1 MYITINSEFKP
12 FTYDELTKPLNDYT
26 EAYNAVEEQYATLA
40 QQTEAWKNIATQ
52 ENSPDA
58 YAMYKKY
65 SDELNAVVEDFSKGM
80 TIKNRSALSGLKSR
94 YASEIV
100 PIANAATRLQELI
113 NERTK
118 EERKDSTLKYEREVD
133 DINIDK
139 LIKNPFLNYGKSYSG
154 ASIEKQVSEVAS
166 SLAKSMREDS
176 NGWKSILGSQYYQ
189 RKIQKGY
196 TPEEVLLASIG
207 DSKAPLELQNIVTS
221 AIYNS
226 GIESWDGFYDENGDI
241 TDRGK
246 QILEDVRMYAGRG
259 LNSAIGG
266 IDFDIKEN
274 KSYSNPN
281 DYNPNDGD
289 YDDFSLL
296 PPMNTVIPSSDLAAI
311 NVLRKAFG
319 DKRALPVDTY
329 LKYPEFQTTNYT
341 SLNGVPYLPS
351 FENPIQIYEDYLKY
365 KENTSPTYDY
375 SIGKGSLSAG
385 PIPIKN
391 SEYKTRESYEKN
403 YGVKLLTKEQYE
415 ALKSLGYTSKSS
427 LEDFNTLPE
436 KIDKHISV
444 NYPIALQMSDY
455 TPEETKIMGR
465 INPDN
470 IENYIYEYSGT
481 KDKGKPVSYED
492 IFKVSKDGTISMKN
506 PITEIGVDP
515 NNLNYLVMEIG
526 GKTYSID
533 YSLLDPGMKTQIES
547 IVPTILNS
555 DEISRE
561 EKADVI
567 QRLAR
572 IYQYNFNRV
581 TPRYPKTSSKVLE

>member
-1 MYITINSEFKP
+1 MYLTINSEFKP
-12 FTYDELTKPLNDYT
+12 FTYDELTKPLRDYT
-26 EAYNAVEEQYATLA
+26 EAYNKVEEQYATLA

-52 ENSPDA
+52 ENSPEA

-65 SDELNAVVEDFSKGM
+65 SDELNAVVEDFSRGM
-80 TIKNRSALSGLKSR
+80 TIQNRSKLTGLKSR
-94 YASEIV
+94 YASEII
-100 PIANAATRLQELI
+100 PIANAASKLQELI
-113 NERTK
+113 DERAK
-118 EERKDSTLKYEREVD
+118 EERKDPTLKYERNID

-154 ASIEKQVSEVAS
+154 AFIEKQTSDAAS
-166 SLAKSMREDS
+166 SLSKSMREDP
-176 NGWKSILGSQYYQ
+176 NKWQSILGSQYYQ

-196 TPEEVLLASIG
+196 TPEEILLASIG
-207 DSKAPLELQNIVTS
+207 DPKAPSELQNIVTS

-281 DYNPNDGD
+281 DYNQNSGD
-289 YDDFSLL
+289 YNGFSLL
-296 PPMNTVIPSSDLAAI
+296 PPMNTAIPSSDLAII

-319 DKRALPVDTY
+319 DEMALPVDTY
-329 LKYPEFQTTNYT
+329 LKYPELQTTDYT
-341 SLNGVPYLPS
+341 SLEESPYLPS
-351 FENPIQIYEDYLKY
+351 FKNPIQTYEDYLKY
-365 KENTSPTYDY
+365 KESNPSNNYAMG
-375 SIGKGSLSAG
+375 IGHMSVG

-391 SEYKTRESYEKN
+391 NTRDSYEISR
-403 YGVKLLTKEQYE
+403 GVKLITDEQYE

-492 IFKVSKDGTISMKN
+492 LFKVSKDGTISMKN

-547 IVPTILNS
+547 IIPTILNS
-555 DEISRE
+555 DEISKE
-561 EKADVI
+561 EKSDVI

>member
-1 MYITINSEFKP
+1 MYITLNSKFKP
-12 FTYDELTKPLNDYT
+12 FTYDELVKPLQDYG
-26 EAYNAVEEQYATLA
+26 EAYKEVEKEFSTLA
-40 QQTEAWKNIATQ
+40 QQTEAWRNIAMRDN
-52 ENSPDA
+52 NSDA
-58 YAMYKKY
+58 YDMYKKY
-65 SDELNAVVEDFSKGM
+65 SDDLNAAVESFSEGM
-80 TIKNRSALSGLKSR
+80 TAENRGKLLGLKSR
-94 YASEIV
+94 YASEII
-100 PIANAATRLQELI
+100 PIANAASRLQELI
-113 NERTK
+113 DERAK
-118 EERKDSTLKYEREVD
+118 EERKDPTMKYERNMD

-154 ASIEKQVSEVAS
+154 AFIEKQTSDAAS
-166 SLAKSMREDS
+166 SLSKSMREDP
-176 NGWKSILGSQYYQ
+176 NKWQSILGSQYYQ

-196 TPEEVLLASIG
+196 TPEEILLASIG
-207 DSKAPLELQNIVTS
+207 DPKAPDELKNIVTS

-226 GIESWDGFYDENGDI
+226 GIESWEGFYDGNGNI
-241 TDRGK
+241 TERGR

-274 KSYSNPN
+274 KSYNPN
-281 DYNPNDGD
+281 GYNSEDSIYN
-289 YDDFSLL
+289 DFSLL
-296 PPMNTVIPSSDLAAI
+296 PPMNTAIPSSDLATI
-311 NVLRKAFG
+311 NILRKAFG
-319 DKRALPVDTY
+319 DKMTLPVDTY
-329 LKYPEFQTTNYT
+329 LKYPEFQTTDYT
-341 SLNGVPYLPS
+341 SLNGVPYLPT
-351 FENPIQIYEDYLKY
+351 FENPMQIYEDYLKY
-365 KENTSPTYDY
+365 KENNPRTYNY
-375 SIGKGSLSAG
+375 AMGIGHMSTG
-385 PIPIKN
+385 PIPIQN
-391 SEYKTRESYEKN
+391 NIRDSYEKSR
-403 YGVKLLTKEQYE
+403 GVKLITDEQYE

-470 IENYIYEYSGT
+470 IGNYIYEYSGT
-481 KDKGKPVSYED
+481 KDRGKPVSYED
-492 IFKVSKDGTISMKN
+492 LFKVSKDGTIAMKN

-547 IVPTILNS
+547 IIPTILNS
-555 DEISRE
+555 DEISKE
-561 EKADVI
+561 EKSDVI

>member
-1 MYITINSEFKP
+1 MYITLNSKFKP
-12 FTYDELTKPLNDYT
+12 FTYDELVKPLQDYG
-26 EAYNAVEEQYATLA
+26 EAYKEVEKEFSTLA
-40 QQTEAWKNIATQ
+40 QQTEAWRNIAMRDN
-52 ENSPDA
+52 NSDA
-58 YAMYKKY
+58 YDMYKKY
-65 SDELNAVVEDFSKGM
+65 SDDLNAAVESFSEGM
-80 TIKNRSALSGLKSR
+80 TAENRGKLLGLKSR
-94 YASEIV
+94 YASEII
-100 PIANAATRLQELI
+100 PIANAASRLQELI
-113 NERTK
+113 DERAK
-118 EERKDSTLKYEREVD
+118 EERKDPTMKYERNMD

-154 ASIEKQVSEVAS
+154 AFIEKQTSDAAS
-166 SLAKSMREDS
+166 SLSKSMREDP
-176 NGWKSILGSQYYQ
+176 NKWQSILGSQYYQ

-196 TPEEVLLASIG
+196 TPEEILLASIG
-207 DSKAPLELQNIVTS
+207 DPKAPDELKNIVTS

-226 GIESWDGFYDENGDI
+226 GIESWEGFYDGNGNI
-241 TDRGK
+241 TERGR

-274 KSYSNPN
+274 KSYNPN
-281 DYNPNDGD
+281 GYNSEDSIYN
-289 YDDFSLL
+289 DFSLL
-296 PPMNTVIPSSDLAAI
+296 PPMNTAIPSSDLATI
-311 NVLRKAFG
+311 NILRKAFG
-319 DKRALPVDTY
+319 DKMTLPVDTY
-329 LKYPEFQTTNYT
+329 LKYPEFQTTDYT
-341 SLNGVPYLPS
+341 SLNGVPYLPT
-351 FENPIQIYEDYLKY
+351 FENPMQIYEDYLKY
-365 KENTSPTYDY
+365 KENNPRTYNY
-375 SIGKGSLSAG
+375 AMGIGHMSTG
-385 PIPIKN
+385 PIPIQN
-391 SEYKTRESYEKN
+391 NIRDSYEKSR
-403 YGVKLLTKEQYE
+403 GVKLITDEQYE

-470 IENYIYEYSGT
+470 IGNYIYEYSGT
-481 KDKGKPVSYED
+481 KDRGKPVSYED
-492 IFKVSKDGTISMKN
+492 LFKVSKDGTIAMKN

-533 YSLLDPGMKTQIES
+533 YSLLDPGMKIQIES
-547 IVPTILNS
+547 IIPTILNS
-555 DEISRE
+555 DEISKE
-561 EKADVI
+561 EKSDVI